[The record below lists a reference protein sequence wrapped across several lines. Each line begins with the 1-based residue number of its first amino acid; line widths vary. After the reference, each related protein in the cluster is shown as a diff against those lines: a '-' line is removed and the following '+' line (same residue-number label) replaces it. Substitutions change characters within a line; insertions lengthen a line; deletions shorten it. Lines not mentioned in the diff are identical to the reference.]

1 MSEVT
6 VITGCPKTKREADLF
21 REMKTEVETNP
32 MFIPRAKSELRQL
45 GSSKTPTRNFG
56 NTPKYFST
64 TSRPNTPATPITPTT
79 VNTPQSSKWSSFNQ
93 NPGCWNASST
103 SFVGQT
109 MGDDPIESQLVRGN
123 IEVVDGSP
131 AFAQSLRNKK
141 KLEKL
146 KQVKID
152 SVVIGSTLI
161 SISQINFKIQ
171 NCYFKHIL

>member
-1 MSEVT
+1 
-6 VITGCPKTKREADLF
+6 
-21 REMKTEVETNP
+21 
-32 MFIPRAKSELRQL
+32 
-45 GSSKTPTRNFG
+45 
-56 NTPKYFST
+56 
-64 TSRPNTPATPITPTT
+64 
-79 VNTPQSSKWSSFNQ
+79 
-93 NPGCWNASST
+93 
-103 SFVGQT
+103 

-171 NCYFKHIL
+171 NCYFKHNLKLDFPKRPPKYILLGNLNLQRKALL